1 MIDALI
7 RWSLRHRVIVVA
19 LATAFLAWGGWTVT
33 RMPLDVLPDLTAPT
47 VTILAE
53 APGMDPLEIESLV
66 TFPIESALNGAAGV
80 RRVRSATAV
89 GVAVVWVE
97 FDWGQEINRARQ
109 TVTEKLSLVSGS
121 LPPDVEP
128 PFLAPVS
135 SIMGEVLFIDLESD
149 RHSPLEVRT
158 IAETVVRRRLLA
170 VPGVSQVIATG
181 GEQKQ
186 YEVVLDPAR
195 LAAHQVTLED
205 VERALAAANRNATAG
220 FHVAQGQEYLVR
232 GVGRLAG
239 IDAIAVVPVKT
250 TGAAPVLV
258 RDVGAVREGAA
269 IKRGEGSHNARPAV
283 IIGIQKQPAVNTLE
297 LTGRIDATLEDI
309 QRALPQGMRIHRDLF
324 RQADFI
330 EQSLRNLFTA
340 LIEGAALVILVV
352 ILFLMNIRAAIIT
365 LLALPLSLVAA
376 VIAMD
381 RFGLTINSM
390 SLGGLAIAI
399 GELVDDAII
408 DVENVVRRLRENAA
422 RPEGERAP
430 ILDVVYQASTEIR
443 HSVVFATVIVVLVFL
458 PLFMLSSVEGR
469 LLRPLGFGYVVALVA
484 SLIVALTVTPVL
496 SSWLLPHSRLIASGG
511 EPRLTQRLKAVYE
524 RWLAQAFAW
533 WRLVL
538 GTAAALLVAA
548 VVAILA
554 AGRSFLPEFN
564 EGALTVSAVTIPG
577 TSLADANALGNAL
590 ERLLLG
596 VPEVTSTARR
606 TGRAELDEH
615 VQGVE
620 SAEIDVRLAMKD
632 RPRDAVLEE
641 LRQRVSLLPGA
652 NVTIGQP
659 ISHRIDHMLSGTRAN
674 IAVKIFGDDL
684 LTLRQLA
691 ASVQS
696 EMAQVDGVVDLSAE
710 AQTDI
715 PTITVKPDPGA
726 AARHGLETGAVA
738 AALQTARVGRVVGQI
753 LEGRIAF
760 PLVVRYATDATDA
773 TDATGATDATP
784 AGDLASIGRTR
795 IQTPDRR
802 QIPLASVATI
812 REDRGP
818 NFVMR
823 ENVQRRIVVQSNV
836 SGRDLRGV
844 VNDIQAR
851 VARNVRLP
859 RGYHV
864 EYGGQFESEA
874 QASRQLLLLSIGVIV
889 AIFFILSAAFGSPRD
904 GLLIMLN
911 LPLALIG
918 GVIGV
923 YLAGGVLSVASIVGF
938 ITLFGIATR
947 NGIML
952 VSHIR
957 HLQEHEG
964 VTDFQTAVVRG
975 ATERLVPIL
984 MTALA
989 AGLALVPIALSAGQP
1004 GSEIQAPM
1012 AMVIMFGL
1020 ASSTALNMIVVP
1032 VVYARFGRPVSAETA
1047 SILPSRILTTR
1058 SASTSA
1064 SSR

>member
-7 RWSLRHRVIVVA
+7 RWSLAHRTVIVA
-19 LATAFLAWGGWTVT
+19 MAAGFLVWGGWTAS
-33 RMPLDVLPDLTAPT
+33 RIPLDVLPDLTAPT

-53 APGMDPLEIESLV
+53 ASGMDPLEIESLV

-97 FDWGQEINRARQ
+97 FDWGQDINRARQ
-109 TVTEKLSLVSGS
+109 TVTEKLTLVSGS
-121 LPPDVEP
+121 LPPNVEP

-135 SIMGEVLFIDLESD
+135 SIMGEVLFVDLESD
-149 RHSPLEVRT
+149 RHSPLELRT
-158 IAETVVRRRLLA
+158 VAETVVRRRLLA

-195 LAAHQVTLED
+195 LAAHRVTLED
-205 VERALAAANRNATAG
+205 IEQALTSANRNATAG
-220 FHVAQGQEYLVR
+220 FQVAEGQEYLIR
-232 GVGRLAG
+232 GLGRLTDT
-239 IDAIAVVPVKT
+239 DAIAAVSVKST
-250 TGAAPVLV
+250 DSAPVLI
-258 RDVGAVREGAA
+258 RDVGTVREGAA
-269 IKRGEGSHNARPAV
+269 IKRGDASHNARPAV
-283 IIGIQKQPAVNTLE
+283 IIGIQKQPAVNTLD
-297 LTGRIDATLEDI
+297 LTEQVDATLDDI
-309 QRALPQGMRIHRDLF
+309 QRALPEGMQIHRDLF

-330 EQSLRNLFTA
+330 EQSLNNLFIR
-340 LIEGAALVILVV
+340 LLEGAGLVILVV
-352 ILFLMNIRAAIIT
+352 ILFLMNGRAALIT
-365 LLALPLSLVAA
+365 LLALPLSILAA
-376 VIAMD
+376 ILAMD
-381 RFGLTINSM
+381 RFGLTLNTM

-408 DVENVVRRLRENAA
+408 DVENVARRLRENAR
-422 RPEGERAP
+422 RPEAERLP
-430 ILDVVYQASTEIR
+430 SLTVVYRASTEIR
-443 HSVVFATVIVVLVFL
+443 HSVVFATVIVALVFL
-458 PLFMLSSVEGR
+458 PLFVLGSVEGR
-469 LLRPLGFGYVVALVA
+469 LLRPLAFAYVVALTA
-484 SLIVALTVTPVL
+484 SLVVALTVTPVL
-496 SSWLLPHSRLIASGG
+496 CSWLLPKSRLIAAGA
-511 EPRLTQRLKAVYE
+511 EPAFTRRLKVGYE
-524 RWLAQAFAW
+524 RWLGHALRYRGMVIA
-533 WRLVL
+533 
-538 GTAAALLVAA
+538 TAAALLLAAA
-548 VVAILA
+548 VGILA

-577 TSLADANALGNAL
+577 TSLEDSNALGNAL
-590 ERLLLG
+590 ERLMLT

-632 RPRDAVLEE
+632 RPREEVIEE
-641 LRQRVSLLPGA
+641 LREKVSLLPGT

-684 LTLRQLA
+684 QILRQLA
-691 ASVQS
+691 TQVQ
-696 EMAQVDGVVDLSAE
+696 AQMTEVPGVVDLSTE
-710 AQTDI
+710 AQADI
-715 PTITVKPDPGA
+715 PTLKVRVDPGA

-738 AALQTARVGRVVGQI
+738 DALQTARVGHTVGQV
-753 LEGRIAF
+753 LEGQIAF
-760 PLVVRYATDATDA
+760 PLVVRYALDES
-773 TDATGATDATP
+773 P
-784 AGDLASIGRTR
+784 DLEAVGTTQ
-795 IQTPDRR
+795 IQTPDSR
-802 QIPLASVATI
+802 QIPLSAVATI
-812 REDRGP
+812 QRDRGP
-818 NFVMR
+818 NFIMR

-836 SGRDLRGV
+836 SGRDLRSV

-851 VARNVRLP
+851 IAENVAMP
-859 RGYHV
+859 PGYHV

-874 QASRQLLLLSIGVIV
+874 QASQQLLWLSLGVVI
-889 AIFFILSAAFGSPRD
+889 AIFFILSSAFGSSRD
-904 GLLIMLN
+904 AVLIMLN

-918 GVIGV
+918 GVVGV

-957 HLQEHEG
+957 HLQEQEG
-964 VTDFQTAVVRG
+964 VTNFRTAVVRG

-989 AGLALVPIALSAGQP
+989 AGLALVPIALSAGEP

-1020 ASSTALNMIVVP
+1020 LSSTALNMVVVP
-1032 VVYARFGRPVSAETA
+1032 ILYERFGRPVSER
-1047 SILPSRILTTR
+1047 LGQGDVR
-1058 SASTSA
+1058 
-1064 SSR
+1064 

>member
-1 MIDALI
+1 MIDGLI
-7 RWSLRHRVIVVA
+7 RWSLGHRAIVIA
-19 LATAFLAWGGWTVT
+19 LAAAFLVWGGWTAS
-33 RMPLDVLPDLTAPT
+33 RIPLDVLPDLTAPT

-66 TFPIESALNGAAGV
+66 TFPIESALNGATGV

-97 FDWGQEINRARQ
+97 FDWGQDIARARQ
-109 TVTEKLSLVSGS
+109 TVTEKLTLVSGS
-121 LPPDVEP
+121 LPPEVEP
-128 PFLAPVS
+128 PFLAPIS
-135 SIMGEVLFIDLESD
+135 SIMGEVLFVDLESD

-158 IAETVVRRRLLA
+158 VAETVVRRRLLA

-195 LAAHQVTLED
+195 LAAHQVTLKE
-205 VERALAAANRNATAG
+205 VEAALTAANRNATAG
-220 FHVAQGQEYLVR
+220 FQVAESQEYLVR
-232 GVGRLAG
+232 GVGRLVDT
-239 IDAIAVVPVKT
+239 DAIAAVAVKL
-250 TGAAPVLV
+250 TGSTPVLI
-258 RDVGAVREGAA
+258 RDVGVVREGAA
-269 IKRGEGSHNARPAV
+269 IKRGDGSHNAKPGV
-283 IIGIQKQPAVNTLE
+283 IIGIQKQPGVNTLD
-297 LTGRIDATLEDI
+297 LTAQIDTTLDDV
-309 QRALPQGMRIHRDLF
+309 QRALPQGMQIHRDLF

-330 EQSLRNLFTA
+330 EQSLRNLFIR
-340 LIEGAALVILVV
+340 LLEGAGLVILVV
-352 ILFLMNIRAAIIT
+352 VLFLMNGRAAFIT
-365 LLALPLSLVAA
+365 LLALPLSLLAA
-376 VIAMD
+376 VVVLQ
-381 RFGLTINSM
+381 RFGLTINTM

-408 DVENVVRRLRENAA
+408 DVENVARRLRKNAG
-422 RPEGERAP
+422 RPESSRLAV
-430 ILDVVYQASTEIR
+430 LDIVYRASTEIR
-443 HSVVFATVIVVLVFL
+443 GSVVFATVIVALVFL
-458 PLFMLSSVEGR
+458 PLFTLGSVEGR
-469 LLRPLGFGYVVALVA
+469 LLRPLGFAYVVALAA
-484 SLIVALTVTPVL
+484 SLLVALTVTPVL
-496 SSWLLPHSRLIASGG
+496 CSWLLPRLALIASGQ
-511 EPRLTQRLKAVYE
+511 EPGWTRWLKADYE
-524 RWLAQAFAW
+524 SRLRRAFSW
-533 WRLVL
+533 WRSII
-538 GTAAALLVAA
+538 AASIALLVAA
-548 VVAILA
+548 LLGIAT

-577 TSLADANALGNAL
+577 TSLEDSNALGAAL
-590 ERLLLG
+590 ERLLLS

-620 SAEIDVRLAMKD
+620 SAEIDVRLEMKD
-632 RPRDAVLEE
+632 RSREAVLDE
-641 LRQRVSLLPGA
+641 LRQKVSLLPGT

-684 LTLRQLA
+684 QTLRQLA
-691 ASVQS
+691 ARVQA
-696 EMAQVDGVVDLSAE
+696 EMAQVPGIVDLSTE

-715 PTITVKPDPGA
+715 PTLKVRVDPGA
-726 AARHGLETGAVA
+726 AARQGLETGAVA
-738 AALQTARVGRVVGQI
+738 EALHTARVGQVVGQV
-753 LEGRIAF
+753 LEGQIAF
-760 PLVVRYATDATDA
+760 PLVVRYAENQSTDLESVGT
-773 TDATGATDATP
+773 TQ
-784 AGDLASIGRTR
+784 

-802 QIPLASVATI
+802 QIPLSAVATI
-812 REDRGP
+812 QRDRGP

-823 ENVQRRIVVQSNV
+823 ENVQRRIVVQSNLT
-836 SGRDLRGV
+836 GRDLRSV
-844 VNDIQAR
+844 VNDIQTR
-851 VARNVRLP
+851 VGQNVTMP
-859 RGYHV
+859 QGYHV

-874 QASRQLLLLSIGVIV
+874 QASRQLLWLSLGVVI
-889 AIFFILSAAFGSPRD
+889 AIFFVLSSAFRSSRD
-904 GLLIMLN
+904 GLLIMVN

-964 VTDFQTAVVRG
+964 VTDFRAAVTRG

-989 AGLALVPIALSAGQP
+989 AGLALVPIALSAGEP

-1020 ASSTALNMIVVP
+1020 LSSTALNMVVVP
-1032 VVYARFGRPVSAETA
+1032 ILYERFGRSALA
-1047 SILPSRILTTR
+1047 RATTD
-1058 SASTSA
+1058 AL
-1064 SSR
+1064 

>member
-1 MIDALI
+1 MIDGLI
-7 RWSLRHRVIVVA
+7 RWSLRHRPIVVV
-19 LATAFLAWGGWTVT
+19 LAAAFLIWGGWTAT
-33 RMPLDVLPDLTAPT
+33 RIPLDVLPDLTAPT

-53 APGMDPLEIESLV
+53 APAMDPLEIESLV

-97 FDWGQEINRARQ
+97 FDWGQDINRARQ
-109 TVTEKLSLVSGS
+109 TVTEKLTLVSGS
-121 LPPDVEP
+121 LPPNVEP

-149 RHSPLEVRT
+149 RHSPLELRT

-186 YEVVLDPAR
+186 YEVVLDPIR
-195 LAAHQVTLED
+195 LAAHQVTLQE
-205 VERALAAANRNATAG
+205 VEEALIAANQNATAG
-220 FHVAQGQEYLVR
+220 FQVAQGQEYLVR
-232 GVGRLAG
+232 GVGRLGDA
-239 IDAIAVVPVKT
+239 DAIAAVSVKASA
-250 TGAAPVLV
+250 AAPVLIQ
-258 RDVGAVREGAA
+258 DIGIVREGAG
-269 IKRGEGSHNARPAV
+269 IKRGEGSHNAKPAV
-283 IIGIQKQPAVNTLE
+283 IIGIQKQPAGNTLE
-297 LTGRIDATLEDI
+297 LTKRIDATLEDI
-309 QRALPQGMRIHRDLF
+309 QRALPQGMQIHRDLF

-330 EQSLRNLFTA
+330 EQSLANLFTA
-340 LIEGAALVILVV
+340 FVEGAVLVILVV
-352 ILFLMNIRAAIIT
+352 VVFLMNIRAAVIT

-408 DVENVVRRLRENAA
+408 DVENVVRRLRENAL
-422 RPEGERAP
+422 RPVLRASRPFDKLRVVPSEVEGRAESRDATQPESERLP
-430 ILDVVYQASTEIR
+430 VLEVVYRASTEIR
-443 HSVVFATVIVVLVFL
+443 HSVVFATVIVALVFL

-469 LLRPLGFGYVVALVA
+469 LLRPLGFGYVVALTA
-484 SLIVALTVTPVL
+484 SLVVALTVTPVL
-496 SSWLLPHSRLIASGG
+496 CSWLLPKSRLIGSGT
-511 EPRLTQRLKAVYE
+511 EPRLTQRLKVAYE
-524 RWLAQAFAW
+524 RWLGHAFTY
-533 WRLVL
+533 WRTVL
-538 GTAAALLVAA
+538 TAA
-548 VVAILA
+548 VVLLVVALVGIAA

-564 EGALTVSAVTIPG
+564 EGALTVSAVTVPG
-577 TSLADANALGNAL
+577 TSLADSNALGNAL
-590 ERLLLG
+590 ERLMLS

-620 SAEIDVRLAMKD
+620 SAEIDVRLEMKD
-632 RPRDAVLEE
+632 RPRDTVLAE
-641 LRQRVSLLPGA
+641 LRQKVSLLPGT

-684 LTLRQLA
+684 PTLRQLA
-691 ASVQS
+691 S
-696 EMAQVDGVVDLSAE
+696 QVHGQMSQVAGVVDLATE

-715 PTITVKPDPGA
+715 PTLKVRVDPAA
-726 AARHGLETGAVA
+726 AARQGLASGTVA
-738 AALQTARVGRVVGQI
+738 EALQTARVGHAVGQI
-753 LEGRIAF
+753 LQGQIAF
-760 PLVVRYATDATDA
+760 PLVVRYALDDSTELDAIAMTQ
-773 TDATGATDATP
+773 
-784 AGDLASIGRTR
+784 

-802 QIPLASVATI
+802 QIPLSAVATI
-812 REDRGP
+812 QEDRGP

-836 SGRDLRGV
+836 SGRDLRSV
-844 VNDIQAR
+844 VNDIQER
-851 VARNVRLP
+851 VTQNVTLP
-859 RGYHV
+859 QGYHV

-874 QASRQLLLLSIGVIV
+874 QASRQLLWLSLGVVV
-889 AIFFILSAAFGSPRD
+889 AIFFILSAAFGSSRD

-918 GVIGV
+918 GVVGV
-923 YLAGGVLSVASIVGF
+923 YLSGGVLSVASIVGF

-964 VTDFQTAVVRG
+964 VSDFKTAVVRG

-989 AGLALVPIALSAGQP
+989 AGLALVPITLSAGEP

-1020 ASSTALNMIVVP
+1020 LSSTALNMIVVP
-1032 VVYARFGRPVSAETA
+1032 ILYERFGRPPS
-1047 SILPSRILTTR
+1047 SRI
-1058 SASTSA
+1058 ASEST
-1064 SSR
+1064 

>member
-7 RWSLRHRVIVVA
+7 RWSLAHRPVVVA
-19 LATAFLAWGGWTVT
+19 LAAAFLIWGGWTAS
-33 RMPLDVLPDLTAPT
+33 RIPLDVLPDLTAPT
-47 VTILAE
+47 VSILAE

-97 FDWGQEINRARQ
+97 FEWGQDIARARQ
-109 TVTEKLSLVSGS
+109 TVTEKLTLVTGS
-121 LPPDVEP
+121 LPPNVEP

-135 SIMGEVLFIDLESD
+135 SIMGEVLFVDLESD
-149 RHSPLEVRT
+149 RHSALELRT
-158 IAETVVRRRLLA
+158 VAETVVRRRLLA

-195 LAAHQVTLED
+195 LAAHRVTLEE
-205 VERALAAANRNATAG
+205 VETALTTANRNATAG
-220 FHVAQGQEYLVR
+220 FQVAEGQEYLVR
-232 GVGRLAG
+232 AVGRLG
-239 IDAIAVVPVKT
+239 DTDAIAGVAVK
-250 TGAAPVLV
+250 AADSAPVLI
-258 RDVGAVREGAA
+258 RDVGTVREGAA
-269 IKRGEGSHNARPAV
+269 IKRGAGSHNARPAV

-297 LTGRIDATLEDI
+297 LTERIESTLDAI
-309 QRALPQGMRIHRDLF
+309 QRSLPHGMQIHKDLF

-340 LIEGAALVILVV
+340 FAEGAGLVILVV
-352 ILFLMNIRAAIIT
+352 MLFLMNVRAAAIT

-381 RFGLTINSM
+381 RFGLTLNSM

-408 DVENVVRRLRENAA
+408 DVENVVRRLRENAT
-422 RPEGERAP
+422 RPKAGRLP
-430 ILDVVYQASTEIR
+430 VLDVVYRASTEIR
-443 HSVVFATVIVVLVFL
+443 HSVVFATVIVALVFL
-458 PLFMLSSVEGR
+458 PLFILGSVEGR
-469 LLRPLGFGYVVALVA
+469 LLRPLAFAYVVALVA
-484 SLIVALTVTPVL
+484 SLVVALTVTPVL
-496 SSWLLPHSRLIASGG
+496 CSWLLPHSRLIASGT
-511 EPRLTQRLKAVYE
+511 EPGLTRRLKAGYE
-524 RWLAQAFAW
+524 RWLHHAFRY
-533 WRLVL
+533 WRTVL
-538 GTAAALLVAA
+538 TTAAALLVAA
-548 VVAILA
+548 LVGIVT

-564 EGALTVSAVTIPG
+564 EGALTVSAVTLPG
-577 TSLADANALGNAL
+577 TSLADSDALGNSL
-590 ERLLLG
+590 ERLLLS

-620 SAEIDVRLAMKD
+620 SAEIDVRLSMKD
-632 RPRDAVLEE
+632 RPRDVVLEE
-641 LRQRVSLLPGA
+641 LRRNVSLLPGT

-684 LTLRQLA
+684 QVLRQLA
-691 ASVQS
+691 TQVQAQ
-696 EMAQVDGVVDLSAE
+696 MAEVPGVVDLSAE
-710 AQTDI
+710 AQADI
-715 PTITVKPDPGA
+715 PTLKVRVDPAA
-726 AARHGLETGAVA
+726 AARQGLETGAVA
-738 AALQTARVGRVVGQI
+738 EALQTTRVGHTVGQV
-753 LEGRIAF
+753 LEGQIAF
-760 PLVVRYATDATDA
+760 PLVVRYAQDDSTDLQSVGT
-773 TDATGATDATP
+773 TQ
-784 AGDLASIGRTR
+784 

-802 QIPLASVATI
+802 QIPLSAVATI
-812 REDRGP
+812 QQDRGP

-823 ENVQRRIVVQSNV
+823 ENVQRRTVVQSNV
-836 SGRDLRGV
+836 TGRDLRSV

-851 VARNVRLP
+851 VTENVTLP
-859 RGYHV
+859 QGYRV
-864 EYGGQFESEA
+864 EYGGQFESAA
-874 QASRQLLLLSIGVIV
+874 QASRQLLWLSVGVIV
-889 AIFFILSAAFGSPRD
+889 AIFFILSTAFGSSRD

-918 GVIGV
+918 GVAGV
-923 YLAGGVLSVASIVGF
+923 YLSGGVLSVASIVGF

-964 VTDFQTAVVRG
+964 VTEFRTAVIRG
-975 ATERLVPIL
+975 ATERVAPIV

-989 AGLALVPIALSAGQP
+989 AGLALVPIALSAGEP

-1020 ASSTALNMIVVP
+1020 LSSTALNMVVVP
-1032 VVYARFGRPVSAETA
+1032 ILYERFGRPVA
-1047 SILPSRILTTR
+1047 LPRPAT
-1058 SASTSA
+1058 
-1064 SSR
+1064 

>member
-7 RWSLRHRVIVVA
+7 RWSLHHRPLVVA
-19 LATAFLAWGGWTVT
+19 LAAAFLIWGGWTAT
-33 RMPLDVLPDLTAPT
+33 RIPLDVLPDLTAPT

-53 APGMDPLEIESLV
+53 APGMDPLEMESLV
-66 TFPIESALNGAAGV
+66 TFPIESALNGASGV

-97 FDWGQEINRARQ
+97 FDWGQDINRARQ

-121 LPPDVEP
+121 LPPTVEP

-135 SIMGEVLFIDLESD
+135 SIMGEVLFVDLESD
-149 RHSPLEVRT
+149 RHSSLELRT
-158 IAETVVRRRLLA
+158 VAETVVRRRLLS

-195 LAAHQVTLED
+195 LAAQLVSLQD
-205 VERALAAANRNATAG
+205 VETALTRANQNATAG
-220 FHVAQGQEYLVR
+220 FQAAEGQEYLVR
-232 GVGRLAG
+232 GVGRLTG
-239 IDAIAVVPVKT
+239 TTAIGGVVIKT
-250 TGAAPVLV
+250 TASTPVLV
-258 RDVGAVREGAA
+258 RDVATVREGAA
-269 IKRGEGSHNARPAV
+269 VKRGEGSHNGKPAV
-283 IIGIQKQPAVNTLE
+283 IIGIQKQPGMNTLD
-297 LTGRIDATLEDI
+297 LTRRIEATLDDI
-309 QRALPQGMRIHRDLF
+309 QRALPQGMQIHKDLF

-330 EQSLRNLFTA
+330 EESLKNLFTA
-340 LIEGAALVILVV
+340 FAEGAALVIVV
-352 ILFLMNIRAAIIT
+352 VMLFLMNIRAAAIT

-422 RPEGERAP
+422 RPEGERLP
-430 ILDVVYQASTEIR
+430 ILEVVYRASTEIR
-443 HSVVFATVIVVLVFL
+443 HSVVFATVIVALVFL
-458 PLFMLSSVEGR
+458 PLFMLGSVEGR
-469 LLRPLGFGYVVALVA
+469 LLRPLGFAYVVALVA
-484 SLIVALTVTPVL
+484 SLAVALTLTPVL
-496 SSWLLPHSRLIASGG
+496 CSWLLPRSRLIAAGE
-511 EPRLTQRLKAVYE
+511 EPRLTRRLKTTYE
-524 RWLAQAFAW
+524 RWLGHAFRY
-533 WRLVL
+533 WRTVIA
-538 GTAAALLVAA
+538 GAVALLIAA
-548 VVAILA
+548 VIGVAMM
-554 AGRSFLPEFN
+554 GRSFLPEFN
-564 EGALTVSAVTIPG
+564 EGALTISAVTVPG
-577 TSLADANALGNAL
+577 TSLADSNALGNAL
-590 ERLLLG
+590 ERLLLS
-596 VPEVTSTARR
+596 VPEVSSTARR

-620 SAEIDVRLAMKD
+620 SAEVDVRLTMKD
-632 RPRDAVLEE
+632 RPREEMLEE
-641 LRQRVSLLPGA
+641 LREKVSLLPGT

-684 LTLRQLA
+684 PTLRQLA
-691 ASVQS
+691 SGVQAQ
-696 EMAQVDGVVDLSAE
+696 MAQVKGVVDLSAE
-710 AQTDI
+710 AQADI
-715 PTITVKPDPGA
+715 PTLKVNVNAEA
-726 AARHGLETGAVA
+726 AARQGLETGAVTEA
-738 AALQTARVGRVVGQI
+738 MQTARVGRQVGQI
-753 LEGRIAF
+753 LEGQLAF
-760 PLVVRYATDATDA
+760 PLVVRYAMPPSNNLDSV
-773 TDATGATDATP
+773 GATQ
-784 AGDLASIGRTR
+784 

-802 QIPLASVATI
+802 QIPLSAVATI
-812 REDRGP
+812 QQDRGP

-823 ENVQRRIVVQSNV
+823 ENAQRRIVVQSNV
-836 SGRDLRGV
+836 SGRDLRSV
-844 VNDIQAR
+844 VADIQAR
-851 VARNVRLP
+851 VRQNVTLP
-859 RGYHV
+859 QGYHV

-874 QASRQLLLLSIGVIV
+874 QASRQLLWLSFGVII
-889 AIFFILSAAFGSPRD
+889 AIYFILSTAFGSSRD

-923 YLAGGVLSVASIVGF
+923 YLSGGVLSVASIVGF

-957 HLQEHEG
+957 HLQEFEG
-964 VTDFQTAVVRG
+964 VRDLRTAVIRG
-975 ATERLVPIL
+975 ATERVVPIL

-989 AGLALVPIALSAGQP
+989 AGLALVPIALSAGEP

-1020 ASSTALNMIVVP
+1020 LSSTALNMVVVP
-1032 VVYARFGRPVSAETA
+1032 ILYERFGRPVAAEA
-1047 SILPSRILTTR
+1047 K
-1058 SASTSA
+1058 
-1064 SSR
+1064 

>member
-7 RWSLRHRVIVVA
+7 RWSLAHRTIVVA
-19 LATAFLAWGGWTVT
+19 LAAGFLVWGGWTAS
-33 RMPLDVLPDLTAPT
+33 RIPLDVLPDLTAPT

-97 FDWGQEINRARQ
+97 FDWGQDINRARQ
-109 TVTEKLSLVSGS
+109 TVTEKLTLVSGS
-121 LPPDVEP
+121 LPPNVEP

-135 SIMGEVLFIDLESD
+135 SIMGEVLFVDLESD
-149 RHSPLEVRT
+149 RHSPLELRT
-158 IAETVVRRRLLA
+158 VAETIVRRRLLA

-195 LAAHQVTLED
+195 LAAYEVTLGQ
-205 VERALAAANRNATAG
+205 VEVALTAANRNATAG
-220 FHVAQGQEYLVR
+220 FQVAEGQEYLVR
-232 GVGRLAG
+232 GLGRLT
-239 IDAIAVVPVKT
+239 DTHSIAAVAVKT
-250 TGAAPVLV
+250 ANSTPVLI
-258 RDVGAVREGAA
+258 RDVGMVREGSA
-269 IKRGEGSHNARPAV
+269 IKRGEASHNGRPAV
-283 IIGIQKQPAVNTLE
+283 ILGIQKQPAVNTLD
-297 LTGRIDATLEDI
+297 LTVEIEATLDDI
-309 QRALPQGMRIHRDLF
+309 QRALPPGMQIHRDLF

-330 EQSLRNLFTA
+330 EQSLNNLFIR
-340 LIEGAALVILVV
+340 LLEGAGLVILVV
-352 ILFLMNIRAAIIT
+352 VVFLMNGRAALIT
-365 LLALPLSLVAA
+365 LLALPLSILAA
-376 VIAMD
+376 ILAMD
-381 RFGLTINSM
+381 RFGLTLNTM

-408 DVENVVRRLRENAA
+408 DVENVARRLRENAR
-422 RPEGERAP
+422 RPETERLP
-430 ILDVVYQASTEIR
+430 VLTVVYRASTEIR
-443 HSVVFATVIVVLVFL
+443 HSVVFATVIVALVFL
-458 PLFMLSSVEGR
+458 PLFLLGSLEGR
-469 LLRPLGFGYVVALVA
+469 LLRPLAFAYVVALTA
-484 SLIVALTVTPVL
+484 SLVVALTVTPVL
-496 SSWLLPHSRLIASGG
+496 CSWLLPNSRLIAAG
-511 EPRLTQRLKAVYE
+511 EEPSFTRRLKAAYE
-524 RWLAQAFAW
+524 RWLEHAFRYRRTVIA
-533 WRLVL
+533 
-538 GTAAALLVAA
+538 TAAALLVAA
-548 VVAILA
+548 AVGILA

-577 TSLADANALGNAL
+577 TSLKDSNALGNAL
-590 ERLLLG
+590 ERLMLS

-632 RPRDAVLEE
+632 RPREAVLEE
-641 LRQRVSLLPGA
+641 LRQKVSLLPGT

-684 LTLRQLA
+684 QVLRQLA
-691 ASVQS
+691 GQVQA
-696 EMAQVDGVVDLSAE
+696 ELAQVPGVVDLSTE
-710 AQTDI
+710 AQADI
-715 PTITVKPDPGA
+715 PTLQVRVDSGA
-726 AARHGLETGAVA
+726 AARQGLETGAVA
-738 AALQTARVGRVVGQI
+738 EALQTARVGHVVGQV
-753 LEGRIAF
+753 LEGQIAF
-760 PLVVRYATDATDA
+760 PLVVRYAIEDSTDLESVGT
-773 TDATGATDATP
+773 TQ
-784 AGDLASIGRTR
+784 

-802 QIPLASVATI
+802 QIPLSTVATI
-812 REDRGP
+812 RRDRGP

-836 SGRDLRGV
+836 SGRDLRSV

-851 VARNVRLP
+851 LAQNVTMP
-859 RGYHV
+859 QGYHV

-874 QASRQLLLLSIGVIV
+874 QASRQLLWLSLGVVV
-889 AIFFILSAAFGSPRD
+889 AIFFILSSAFGSSRD

-918 GVIGV
+918 GVVGV

-964 VTDFQTAVVRG
+964 VTDFRTAVVRG

-989 AGLALVPIALSAGQP
+989 AGLALVPIALAAGEP

-1020 ASSTALNMIVVP
+1020 LSSTALNMVVVP
-1032 VVYARFGRPVSAETA
+1032 ILYERFGRPVALA
-1047 SILPSRILTTR
+1047 NG
-1058 SASTSA
+1058 TS
-1064 SSR
+1064 